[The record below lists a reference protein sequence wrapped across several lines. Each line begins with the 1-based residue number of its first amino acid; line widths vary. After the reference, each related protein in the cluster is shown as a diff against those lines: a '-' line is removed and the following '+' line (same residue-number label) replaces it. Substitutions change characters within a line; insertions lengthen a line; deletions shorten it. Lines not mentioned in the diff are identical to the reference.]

1 MNKKKVAAIVIGA
14 LVVALALPTVAFAGS
29 HGGFGGRFAQCQGEG
44 LGAAVMRT
52 QGVLSEVGGRA
63 FVDADGDGVCDR
75 YADGRC
81 GGYVDA
87 DGDGVCDD
95 CGFEAG
101 ACRGYV
107 DENGDGICDNYA
119 DGAGCGRG
127 YVDADGDGV
136 CDRSGSGACGQ
147 GGNGSQRFG
156 AGQGGGYGM
165 GHGGKHH
172 QRA

>member
-1 MNKKKVAAIVIGA
+1 MNRKKVAAIVIGA

-87 DGDGVCDD
+87 DGDGVCD
-95 CGFEAG
+95 
-101 ACRGYV
+101 
-107 DENGDGICDNYA
+107 
-119 DGAGCGRG
+119 
-127 YVDADGDGV
+127 
-136 CDRSGSGACGQ
+136 RSGSGACGQ
-147 GGNGSQRFG
+147 GGNGSQGFG

>member
-1 MNKKKVAAIVIGA
+1 MNRKKVAAIVIGA

-87 DGDGVCDD
+87 DGDGVCDA
-95 CGFEAG
+95 CGAEANS
-101 ACRGYV
+101 CK
-107 DENGDGICDNYA
+107 
-119 DGAGCGRG
+119 G

-136 CDRSGSGACGQ
+136 CDNYAA
-147 GGNGSQRFG
+147 GNGCGRGFVDENGDGVCDNGGRGGCGAG
-156 AGQGGGYGM
+156 AGQGAGSGFGGR
-165 GHGGKHH
+165 HH
-172 QRA
+172 RF

>member
-75 YADGRC
+75 
-81 GGYVDA
+81 
-87 DGDGVCDD
+87 
-95 CGFEAG
+95 
-101 ACRGYV
+101 
-107 DENGDGICDNYA
+107 
-119 DGAGCGRG
+119 
-127 YVDADGDGV
+127 
-136 CDRSGSGACGQ
+136 SGSGACGQ
-147 GGNGSQRFG
+147 GGNGSQGFG

>member
-52 QGVLSEVGGRA
+52 QGALSEVGGRA
-63 FVDADGDGVCDR
+63 F
-75 YADGRC
+75 
-81 GGYVDA
+81 VDA

-107 DENGDGICDNYA
+107 DENADGICDNYA

-147 GGNGSQRFG
+147 GGNGSQGFG